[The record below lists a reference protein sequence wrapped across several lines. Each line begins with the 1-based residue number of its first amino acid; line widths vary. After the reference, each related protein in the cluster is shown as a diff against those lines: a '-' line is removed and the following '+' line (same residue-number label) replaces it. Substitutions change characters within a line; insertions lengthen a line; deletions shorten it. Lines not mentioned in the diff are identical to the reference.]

1 MTRPLLGLTFCALT
15 VLSSEAAAQQQAGA
29 NSDYRLTMPVLRK
42 ALPALYAAGKER
54 CTERQRSPQEIAE
67 MTVAQMEAELDG
79 CAPVQRAAAAQGVT
93 TRELAQVSKALL
105 QVGHRM
111 AEEESAKATGG
122 TAAPLPPGALRDNV
136 ATVRQNE
143 AELGRLIKEQQP

>member
-15 VLSSEAAAQQQAGA
+15 VLSAEAAAQQQAGA

-67 MTVAQMEAELDG
+67 MT
-79 CAPVQRAAAAQGVT
+79 
-93 TRELAQVSKALL
+93 
-105 QVGHRM
+105 
-111 AEEESAKATGG
+111 
-122 TAAPLPPGALRDNV
+122 DNV